1 MGERGEF
8 AITVRVPVAED
19 AGASAKA
26 LLDRIDDLFDEA
38 FQGDEL
44 NFCDRP
50 GDIKPGQVISWIMVA
65 DPEAGKR
72 VAIEVLTRAGLTR
85 GASIGMLPKD
95 ENAPEVQLWADPET
109 PAKQSAE

>member
-8 AITVRVPVAED
+8 AVTVRVPVAEQ
-19 AGASAKA
+19 AGKPAEA
-26 LLDRIDDLFDEA
+26 LLVRLDDLFDEA
-38 FQGDEL
+38 FRNSEL

-50 GDIKPGQVISWIMVA
+50 GDIQPGCVISWIMVS
-65 DPEAGKR
+65 DPDAGKK

-95 ENAPEVQLWADPET
+95 ENAG
-109 PAKQSAE
+109 